1 MRYNE
6 YLWEVLSVPI
16 NLPICVTKKPNPLC
30 WNQET
35 TKWKAYEVV
44 PYNHLLQFQHGV
56 KDSMFFANACWLH
69 KSLETLPGRHHFL
82 CTHSLLLL
90 KITSPSSLSHFIQ
103 RRKDRVFLPKKQTV
117 FASELKIIWI
127 PEQRQGHVCKSPEC
141 LTEEKEKRFS
151 ALHCNARYSAV
162 WEPLA
167 GLTSQ
172 GWGSPQGP
180 WAALVG
186 HFLRGTF
193 LCLRTAYWDDYSLP
207 QCATEKQI

>member
-69 KSLETLPGRHHFL
+69 KSLETLPGKHHFL

-117 FASELKIIWI
+117 FASRHWI
-127 PEQRQGHVCKSPEC
+127 KDHLDSRAKTRAC
-141 LTEEKEKRFS
+141 LQI
-151 ALHCNARYSAV
+151 ARMSY
-162 WEPLA
+162 WRE
-167 GLTSQ
+167 
-172 GWGSPQGP
+172 
-180 WAALVG
+180 
-186 HFLRGTF
+186 RETF
-193 LCLRTAYWDDYSLP
+193 
-207 QCATEKQI
+207 QCASL